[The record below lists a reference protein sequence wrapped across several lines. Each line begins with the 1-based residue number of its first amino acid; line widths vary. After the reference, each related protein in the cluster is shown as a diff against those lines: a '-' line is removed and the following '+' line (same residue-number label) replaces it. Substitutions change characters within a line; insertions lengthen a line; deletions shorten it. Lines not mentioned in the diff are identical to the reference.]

1 MIKTLTITNY
11 LGESLLLELARP
23 EKSGL
28 AVLDIDGLGPADS
41 DVNVKEIATSDGA
54 VFNSSRLKTRD
65 IKIKFRFIGTNI
77 EEIRQKTYKY
87 FPVKK
92 FIKITVKTD
101 GRNAYVCGYVEKND
115 PDIFSKKEGCTITI
129 VCPDPYFYS
138 IDEMVTVFS
147 GVIPLFEFPF
157 ESNSLE
163 VPLLEMGNI
172 VTKQYETVYYQGD
185 SEIGVTIVIH
195 ALGTVG
201 TVKIFNINTK
211 QKMEISSEKLE
222 EITGSGIVTNDT
234 ITICTVRGKKSITL
248 LRDGIKTNI
257 LNSLGKNIDW
267 FQLSKGDNIFA
278 YTAEEGASNLQ
289 FKVISNIV
297 YEGV

>member
-1 MIKTLTITNY
+1 MIKALTITNY

-28 AVLDIDGLGPADS
+28 AVLDIDGLGPADA
-41 DVNVKEIATSDGA
+41 DVNAKEIATSDGA
-54 VFNSSRLKTRD
+54 VFSSSRLKTRD
-65 IKIKFRFIGTNI
+65 IKIKFRFIGINI

-92 FIKITVKTD
+92 FIKITVETD
-101 GRNAYVCGYVEKND
+101 GRNSYVCGYVEKND

-147 GVIPLFEFPF
+147 GIIPLFEFPF
-157 ESNSLE
+157 ENNSLE
-163 VPLLEMGNI
+163 EPLLEMGNI

-211 QKMEISSEKLE
+211 QKMEISSEKLK
-222 EITGSGIVTNDT
+222 EITGSGIVANDT
-234 ITICTVRGKKSITL
+234 ITICTVRGKKSIAL

-257 LNSLGKNIDW
+257 LNCLGKNIDW
-267 FQLSKGDNIFA
+267 FQLSKGDNVFA

>member
-157 ESNSLE
+157 ENNSLE

-211 QKMEISSEKLE
+211 QKMEISSEKME

>member
-157 ESNSLE
+157 ENNSLE